1 VSDRSDRGEDAAS
14 TAASRRQLL
23 RGAVAIAGAGP
34 TALLAAVP
42 SAAAGDAAAT
52 APAWTRTPLADGH
65 GIVTPSELHFT
76 RHRGDIPTI
85 DPTRHELIVHGMV
98 RRPRTFTIAELG
110 RFPSVTRFHF
120 IECAS
125 NGRTAGARTVQA
137 THGLTSTAEWTGV
150 PLSAVLRA
158 VGVRAGAG
166 WVVAEGGDAAGMV
179 ASVPLGQAWRDA
191 LLAYG
196 QNGAALRPAQ
206 GFPLRL
212 ILPGRPGSS
221 HVKWL
226 RRLEVSDRPRGIAS
240 GGLIAAKS
248 VITFPS
254 GGMLLPGPGW
264 YELGGLAWSGRG
276 RIERVEVSSDGGRSW
291 VRAALQ
297 EPVLPVCH
305 TRFRLP
311 WRWDGGATVLQSRCC
326 DETGHAQRHA
336 IQSWR
341 VAQDGSISNLD
352 GASEDAQK
360 RGAASGSSARRT

>member
-1 VSDRSDRGEDAAS
+1 MGDRSDRGENAAS
-14 TAASRRQLL
+14 PAASRRQLR
-23 RGAVAIAGAGP
+23 RGAVAVAGAGP

-42 SAAAGDAAAT
+42 PAAAGDAATTGA
-52 APAWTRTPLADGH
+52 AWTRTPLADGH

-85 DPTRHELIVHGMV
+85 DPKRHEVIVHGMV
-98 RRPRTFTIAELG
+98 QRPRTFTITELG

-137 THGLTSTAEWTGV
+137 TRGLTSTAEWTG
-150 PLSAVLRA
+150 
-158 VGVRAGAG
+158 
-166 WVVAEGGDAAGMV
+166 
-179 ASVPLGQAWRDA
+179 
-191 LLAYG
+191 
-196 QNGAALRPAQ
+196 Q
-206 GFPLRL
+206 GR
-212 ILPGRPGSS
+212 S
-221 HVKWL
+221 HSKWL

-254 GGMLLPGPGW
+254 GGMLLPGPGCH
-264 YELGGLAWSGRG
+264 EIGGLAWSGRG
-276 RIERVEVSSDGGRSW
+276 RIERVEVSTDGGRSW
-291 VRAALQ
+291 ARAALQ

-311 WRWDGGATVLQSRCC
+311 WRWDGGTTVLQSRSC
-326 DETGHAQRHA
+326 DGTGHAQRHA
-336 IQSWR
+336 IQNWR
-341 VAQDGSISNLD
+341 VAQDGSVSNLD